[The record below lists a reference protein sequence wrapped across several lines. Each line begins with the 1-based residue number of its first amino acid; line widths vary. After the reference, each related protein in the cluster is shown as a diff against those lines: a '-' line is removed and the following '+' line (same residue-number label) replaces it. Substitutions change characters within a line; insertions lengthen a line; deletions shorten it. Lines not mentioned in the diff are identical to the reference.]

1 MDLQNLTLFAAAGSL
16 VAFWQQI
23 KGFLTRVFS
32 LVVRCD
38 TIVHSNVAESFLWE
52 ILPDTKL
59 IKWGNNTYLSE
70 NQFFPRHKLWANLLF
85 CYFKSYPAIYKKRPI
100 LLSESGEYG
109 LTVTYVAGTFP
120 IKKIL
125 EKITQ
130 KDFNR
135 NLEIYS
141 TKRSNFYIQ
150 DISGND
156 ETISL
161 KSSGGSSVG
170 EAPSSSPNGSESRGI
185 FSRTYS
191 LKQKAV
197 YFGVDYSLTQD
208 LQDIKKEESYFWSK
222 EALQL
227 DGEISFWLSNRTWY
241 RERGLSW
248 RRGALLFGPAG
259 SGKSKLVVKC
269 AEKHGLPVFRINISN
284 MSNSEFLKAF
294 ERETSDGHILLIE
307 DVDSTMVQR
316 VNLLA
321 AGTHTK
327 QLLSFDVFINAIGGV
342 KSASGAFIVLTT
354 NHPDKLDDALT
365 RSGRLDAKIEVGPL
379 CEEGRRFIAE
389 NILRDWKNLIDE
401 SVKTCNNMVAADF
414 ENHCIE
420 LAIKEKN
427 KELHD

>member
-1 MDLQNLTLFAAAGSL
+1 MDFQNFTLFAAAGSL

-23 KGFLTRVFS
+23 KGFLVRVFS

-38 TIVHSNVAESFLWE
+38 TIPHSNVAETFLQE

-85 CYFKSYPAIYKKRPI
+85 CYFKSYPALYKKRPI
-100 LLSESGEYG
+100 ILAESGEYG
-109 LTVTYVAGTFP
+109 LTVTYIVGTFP
-120 IKKIL
+120 MKEIL

-141 TKRSNFYIQ
+141 TKQNNFYVQ
-150 DISGND
+150 DISGSD
-156 ETISL
+156 ETVNL
-161 KSSGGSSVG
+161 KSNGGSPAG
-170 EAPSSSPNGSESRGI
+170 ESPTSNLNKLDSRGI
-185 FSRTYS
+185 FSRTYP

-197 YFGVDYSLTQD
+197 YFGIDYSLTQD
-208 LQDIKKEESYFWSK
+208 LEIAKKEESYFWSK

-227 DGEISFWLSNRTWY
+227 DGEINFWLSNRTWY

-248 RRGALLFGPAG
+248 RRGALVYGRAG
-259 SGKSKLVVKC
+259 GGKSKLVIKC
-269 AEKHGLPVFRINISN
+269 AEKYGLPVFRINIAN
-284 MSNSEFLKAF
+284 MSNSEFLRAF

-307 DVDSTMVQR
+307 DVDAVFFERT
-316 VNLLA
+316 NLLA

-342 KSASGAFIVLTT
+342 KSASGAFVVLTT
-354 NHPDKLDDALT
+354 NHPEKLDEALT
-365 RSGRLDAKIEVGPL
+365 RSGRLDAKIEIGPL
-379 CEEGRRFIAE
+379 CEEGRKFIAG
-389 NILRDWKNLIDE
+389 NILRDWRHLIDE
-401 SVKTCNNMVAADF
+401 SVKMCDDMVAADF
-414 ENHCIE
+414 ENYCIE
-420 LAIKEKN
+420 LAIREKN
-427 KELHD
+427 KER